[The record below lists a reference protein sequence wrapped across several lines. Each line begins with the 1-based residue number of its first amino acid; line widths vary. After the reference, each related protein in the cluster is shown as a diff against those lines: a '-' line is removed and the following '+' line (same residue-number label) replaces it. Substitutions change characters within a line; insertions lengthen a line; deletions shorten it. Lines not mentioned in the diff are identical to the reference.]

1 MPNKIKN
8 MSPKNKIIIS
18 VLAVAVVAAIAVTCI
33 VVSRNNL
40 LATTMRLL
48 KVQGTVNLEDSKGNS
63 KPVIDNLRFQSGDA
77 LITGADGLA
86 SIGLDDTKI
95 VTLQNDSRAEFKKK
109 NKQLQLNLA
118 KGAVF
123 FNVTEKLKADET
135 FEIKTATMTAGIR
148 GTSGIVCYD
157 AEDNNRESLM
167 VTDGVVE
174 VSATNPAN
182 NVTKTATV
190 GAGKCAKVYFYD
202 NDGQHEGVEFVLKD
216 ITPEDLKRFNL
227 SWHAD
232 DEALINR
239 ICKDTGWDKD
249 KVAEKFTLEP
259 PSGSAPKL
267 TAPTEP
273 KFTVPRP
280 TDLTVP
286 KYMPPETPEQTVTQ
300 EVTVPT
306 ETTLPPETTA
316 PSATTKK
323 TPKTTTKKTT
333 TKKTSK
339 KSTKK
344 KSTTKATEAA
354 SSEPSIPEGWMKYVW
369 GDSYDGHKVY
379 IIFREE
385 TTFDLKGYVGGKWTT
400 LSEMLNDEGTKRS
413 YIYGDK
419 VVYYQEDLG

>member
-1 MPNKIKN
+1 
-8 MSPKNKIIIS
+8 MSMSDKVKSLSQKQKIIIS
-18 VLAVAVVAAIAVTCI
+18 VIAVSVVAAIAVTCI
-33 VVSRNNL
+33 LVSRNNL

-48 KVQGTVNLEDSKGNS
+48 KVEGTVNLEDSKGNS

-249 KVAEKFTLEP
+249 KVAEKLKLEP
-259 PSGSAPKL
+259 PSGSIPELTEPTVPKL
-267 TAPTEP
+267 TFPKHTEP
-273 KFTVPRP
+273 R
-280 TDLTVP
+280 
-286 KYMPPETPEQTVTQ
+286 QTVTQ

-354 SSEPSIPEGWMKYVW
+354 SSEPSVPSDWFKYGEW
-369 GDSYDGHKVY
+369 GDTYDGHKVY
-379 IIFREE
+379 IIFQESE
-385 TTFDLKGYVGGKWTT
+385 GMYFKGYVGGKWVDLT
-400 LSEMLNDEGTKRS
+400 EMLEDTGKTRRFV
-413 YIYGDK
+413 YGDK
-419 VVYYQEDLG
+419 TIYYEEALG

>member
-227 SWHAD
+227 SLHAD

-249 KVAEKFTLEP
+249 KVAEEFKLEP
-259 PSGSAPKL
+259 PSGSTPQITSSKPTGLTAPKL
-267 TAPTEP
+267 NLEDPG
-273 KFTVPRP
+273 
-280 TDLTVP
+280 L
-286 KYMPPETPEQTVTQ
+286 
-300 EVTVPT
+300 TVPT

>member
-1 MPNKIKN
+1 
-8 MSPKNKIIIS
+8 MSMSDKVKSLSQKQKIIIS
-18 VLAVAVVAAIAVTCI
+18 VIAVSVVAAIAVTCI
-33 VVSRNNL
+33 LVSRNNL

-48 KVQGTVNLEDSKGNS
+48 KVEGTVNLEDSKGNS

-249 KVAEKFTLEP
+249 KVAEKLKLEP
-259 PSGSAPKL
+259 PSGSAPKF
-267 TAPTEP
+267 TFP
-273 KFTVPRP
+273 KP
-280 TDLTVP
+280 TDLTEP
-286 KYMPPETPEQTVTQ
+286 KLTHPRLTVTK

>member
-1 MPNKIKN
+1 
-8 MSPKNKIIIS
+8 MSMSDKVKSLSQKQKIIIS
-18 VLAVAVVAAIAVTCI
+18 VIAVSVVAAIAVTCI
-33 VVSRNNL
+33 LVSRNNL

-48 KVQGTVNLEDSKGNS
+48 KVEGTVNLEDSNGNS

-202 NDGQHEGVEFVLKD
+202 NDSQHEGVEFVLKD

-249 KVAEKFTLEP
+249 KVAEKLKLEP
-259 PSGSAPKL
+259 PSGSTPELTEPTVPKL
-267 TAPTEP
+267 TFPKHTES
-273 KFTVPRP
+273 R
-280 TDLTVP
+280 LTVT
-286 KYMPPETPEQTVTQ
+286 K

-354 SSEPSIPEGWMKYVW
+354 GSEPSIPEGWMKYVW